1 MIAVQLPNAVLSDFY
16 ENPEEE
22 AAAVSFLNL

>member
-1 MIAVQLPNAVLSDFY
+1 MIGYSFAKFRDS

-22 AAAVSFLNL
+22 AAAVVQTDR